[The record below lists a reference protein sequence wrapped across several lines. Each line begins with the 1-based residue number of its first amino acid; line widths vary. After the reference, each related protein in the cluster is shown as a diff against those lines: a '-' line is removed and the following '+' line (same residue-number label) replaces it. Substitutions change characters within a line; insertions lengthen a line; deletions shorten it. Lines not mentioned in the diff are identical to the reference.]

1 MERVKDLPKDWQSK
15 PHNQGVRLIAPA
27 SEVTKDFVDGALKQL
42 FAVGTFQ
49 GEPVSMATNHL
60 DFKLVQP
67 PTMAVVKV

>member
-1 MERVKDLPKDWQSK
+1 MERVKDLPQDWQSK

-27 SEVTKDFVDGALKQL
+27 SEVAQNFGHGALKQL

-49 GEPVSMATNHL
+49 GEPVSRATNL

-67 PTMAVVKV
+67 PTTAVVRV